1 MSERYISFISQHVV
15 GVYCYSQS
23 LSKLKDARGLL
34 NKFAHYKLGHADNS
48 MFSYIQDELS
58 SYIVF
63 LRRLVLHQAGVMF
76 ALLCV
81 FIYGSLPSLGC

>member
-48 MFSYIQDELS
+48 MFSYMQDELS

-63 LRRLVLHQAGVMF
+63 F
-76 ALLCV
+76 
-81 FIYGSLPSLGC
+81 YGD